1 MMKLFAELE
10 KKVIKKPSGNV
21 VSITGG
27 GGKTSF
33 MTEFGSYLRDCGYS
47 VLLTTTTKIAGPK
60 NHDYKTDYIFDS
72 ERILGYQSMKG
83 RSALYAERSFDVK
96 KWISPRLEILSLLV
110 PRFDVI
116 LIEADGSRGLPIKYH
131 TERDPV
137 IIPETDAVIGI
148 IGLWAIGHKAY
159 EVAFG
164 DERDIIVDKQYI
176 ESYLED
182 PEGIAKGM
190 ALSYYNAVLF
200 NGTDIN
206 PESYS
211 GIVYSLKKNSLYEMM
226 PVSVIEDYLYV

>member
-1 MMKLFAELE
+1 MSLFAELE
-10 KKVIKKPSGNV
+10 KKIIKKPAGNV

-33 MTEFGSYLRDCGYS
+33 MTEFGSYLRASGYS

-60 NHDYKTDYIFDS
+60 NHDYKTDDIFDS
-72 ERILGYQSMKG
+72 ESILGYESRKG

-96 KWISPRLEILSLLV
+96 KWCSPRLEILSILV

-137 IIPETDAVIGI
+137 IISETDAVIGI
-148 IGLWAIGHKAY
+148 VGLWAIGNKAY

-164 DERDIIVDKQYI
+164 DGRDITVDKSYI
-176 ESYLED
+176 ESYLD
-182 PEGIAKGM
+182 DSEGIAKGM
-190 ALSYYNAVLF
+190 SPSSYNAVLF
-200 NGTDIN
+200 NGADIN
-206 PESYS
+206 PEFYS
-211 GIVYSLKKNSLYEMM
+211 EFVHSLNKRSLYEMM
-226 PVSVIEDYLYV
+226 AVSVIEDSLYV